1 LLARSIPEE
10 VIQRIKNSANIVD
23 VIGETV
29 VLKKAGR
36 NYQGLCPFHAEKT
49 PSFSVSP
56 EKQIFYCFGC
66 HTGGNAISY
75 LMQHDGLSF
84 PEAIRALAAKYGI
97 EVPEERLSP
106 AEKARMS
113 EREQLLQI
121 NESAL
126 AYFRRTLRDSQLGQ
140 RAMAYLLGR
149 GMTRKIIDGYGLG
162 YAPDQWDGLLRAF
175 RQQRLSPEL
184 VVKAG
189 LVIPR
194 KDRSGHYDRFRN
206 RVMFPIFNDSRQVI
220 GFGGRVMNA
229 DLPKYLNSPET
240 PLYNKSRSLYGI
252 DRARSAAR
260 KSGRVYVVEGYFDVL
275 AMHLYG
281 FENTVATL
289 GTALTAEHVQLLKGM
304 IGSQGHIILV
314 YDSDQAGINAARRSI
329 SIFEAGFVDARI
341 LILPKGY
348 DPDAFLREKRP
359 GDFTAQTEKAAG
371 IIPFLLEIAIQEH
384 GSGLE
389 GRVKTVAALQEPLA
403 AIQDSVARGLYI
415 KQMAER
421 LNIDET
427 TIMERIRDIVKSGGN
442 ARADR
447 DRKQGAVSEQRL
459 DHQILAMMLGYPAV
473 IPEIVNRNL
482 LEAFQDAELQAI
494 ARMIAEHSAN
504 ENQNAA
510 DLIMMIKDPRQ
521 RNLMTRLAISEDHW
535 DHEGCARVLAQFEG
549 RHHRRMTEVL
559 QQRIIAAEKDNDIDL
574 LGRLLR
580 EKQKQAGKG
589 LTN

>member
-1 LLARSIPEE
+1 LLTRSIPEE

-126 AYFRRTLRDSQLGQ
+126 AYFRHTLRDSQLGQ

-341 LILPKGY
+341 LILPRGY
-348 DPDAFLREKRP
+348 DPDAFLREKGP

-521 RNLMTRLAISEDHW
+521 RNG
-535 DHEGCARVLAQFEG
+535 HEGVDRPGQE
-549 RHHRRMTEVL
+549 T
-559 QQRIIAAEKDNDIDL
+559 
-574 LGRLLR
+574 
-580 EKQKQAGKG
+580 G
-589 LTN
+589 LSNL